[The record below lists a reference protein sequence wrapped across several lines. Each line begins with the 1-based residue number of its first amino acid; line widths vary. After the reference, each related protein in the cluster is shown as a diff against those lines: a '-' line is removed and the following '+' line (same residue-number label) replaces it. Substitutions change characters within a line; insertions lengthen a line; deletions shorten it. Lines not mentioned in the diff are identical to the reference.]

1 MRSSP
6 VEYSVF
12 DLLVDVG
19 LISVLLVVG
28 TFMRRHFAWF
38 RNLLIPAPITAGLL
52 GLLFGP
58 EVLGIMPF
66 SAALGDYSTLLI
78 AVVFAAMP
86 YSMSFASRDIS
97 KAKNM
102 WSYSASMFLGQWG
115 VFVLLG
121 ALLFAPL
128 FGTDNW
134 FGMML
139 PVGFVGGFG
148 TAAAVGGALNSIGI
162 EEAASLG
169 FTSATIGTL
178 AAIVG
183 GIIFAN
189 WGIKTGR
196 TSTLPKKL
204 PWELRSGEITKKSKQ
219 PSIGNATTNPSSI
232 EPLALHAGFIAVTVT
247 IAYFIQQFIQ
257 GKFESVSIPL
267 FALSFVVGIGGRIF
281 LKVIKRPEYLDP
293 TTVKSIS
300 GASTDF
306 LIAFGVASIVPAAV
320 ASYVVPLL
328 ILFVAGIIY
337 CTLFFFFA
345 SPVFF
350 GEKWLERGIFGWGW
364 ATAAVATGIALLKIV
379 DPELKSGALDEYG
392 IAYVGYAPI
401 EIAVNIFAPIAV
413 IAGFTVG
420 FGAIT
425 TIAAVAIFL
434 LPFFFGWL
442 PGRKNRKDDTNR
454 SEASASAAA

>member
-1 MRSSP
+1 M
-6 VEYSVF
+6 EYSVF
-12 DLLVDVG
+12 DLLMDVG
-19 LISVLLVVG
+19 MISILLVVG
-28 TFMRRHFAWF
+28 TFMRRHFKWF
-38 RNLLIPAPITAGLL
+38 RDLLIPAPITAGLL
-52 GLLFGP
+52 GLLLGP

-102 WSYSASMFLGQWG
+102 WSYSSGMFLGQWG
-115 VFVLLG
+115 LFVLIGVLI
-121 ALLFAPL
+121 FVPV
-128 FGTDNW
+128 FGTADW
-134 FGMML
+134 FGMVL

-148 TAAAVGGALNSIGI
+148 TAAAIGGALDSIGI

-169 FTSATIGTL
+169 FTSATVGTL

-183 GIIFAN
+183 GIIFSN

-196 TSTLPKKL
+196 TSTLPEKL
-204 PWELRSGEITKKSKQ
+204 PWELRSGEIRKKSMQ

-232 EPLALHAGFIAVTVT
+232 EPLALHGGFIAVTVT
-247 IAYFIQQFIQ
+247 IAYIIQQFVQ
-257 GKFESVSIPL
+257 DQFESISIPL
-267 FALSFVVGIGGRIF
+267 FALAFLVGIGGRIF
-281 LKVIKRPEYLDP
+281 LTVIKRPEYLDQ

-320 ASYVVPLL
+320 ASYWVPLL
-328 ILFVAGIIY
+328 ILFVLGVVY
-337 CTLFFFFA
+337 CTVFFFFV

-350 GEKWLERGIFGWGW
+350 GEKWLERGIFSWGW

-413 IAGFTVG
+413 IAGFTLG

-425 TIAAVAIFL
+425 MVAALVILAI
-434 LPFFFGWL
+434 PFFLGWL
-442 PGRKNRKDDTNR
+442 PGKGARGSKGKKQAP
-454 SEASASAAA
+454 ASA